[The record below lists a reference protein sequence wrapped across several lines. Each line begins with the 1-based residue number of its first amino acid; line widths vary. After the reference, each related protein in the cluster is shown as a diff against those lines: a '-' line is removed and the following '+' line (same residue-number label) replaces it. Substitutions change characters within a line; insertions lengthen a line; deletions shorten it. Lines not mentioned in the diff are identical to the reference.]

1 MRGRL
6 NYVILIFFLIIEIA
20 CNNNSSDNKR
30 NYYKS
35 SAINKI
41 DKLLIDNMNN
51 AYNIDDY
58 AKALEYLKELINI
71 DSTNGEYYYKIGYCE
86 SGLFNTE
93 ESIQAF
99 QKAIDYNY
107 RVVDATFSIGVN
119 YTLVNDSMAKLYF
132 EKCLI
137 EDPSYQRAKIQLLVI
152 EHHKK
157 N

>member
-1 MRGRL
+1 M
-6 NYVILIFFLIIEIA
+6 
-20 CNNNSSDNKR
+20 
-30 NYYKS
+30 
-35 SAINKI
+35 
-41 DKLLIDNMNN
+41 
-51 AYNIDDY
+51 
-58 AKALEYLKELINI
+58 
-71 DSTNGEYYYKIGYCE
+71 
-86 SGLFNTE
+86 FNTE